1 MAQMNHLEYIEYLC
15 NQYRNEAMAVEL
27 YNGSANKAKIKRLGI
42 ELRQATLEFER
53 KNLIYETW
61 RKND

>member
-1 MAQMNHLEYIEYLC
+1 MAQMNNLEYIEYIC
-15 NQYRNEAMAVEL
+15 KQYKNEASVEL

-53 KNLIYETW
+53 NNLI
-61 RKND
+61 